1 LQQNTFAIVTR
12 AVNYR
17 DYDRVLT
24 LVTRDS
30 GRLTVTAR
38 GCRKAQ
44 SKLLSCSQQFCY
56 GEYELFERN
65 GHLYVRQCEVHEI
78 FYDLRLDPDALMAA
92 SYAVLV
98 CELLAVPG
106 EAFGKG
112 FSMLLYALKALCERS
127 CDADAILAFFLIK
140 QMDFAGF
147 CPQADACACCG
158 ETEDLHAFS
167 AQFGGVVCGECQKE
181 TEGCVELSPLML
193 TALRNLPAVPS
204 SAYKN
209 ICEDLKPIAFQL
221 LSLLEASFVHLT
233 GQALPIRT
241 FIHWQNQ

>member
-1 LQQNTFAIVTR
+1 MPRWFANCWLCQEKRLAKDFRCCCMRSKRYAKSPATR
-12 AVNYR
+12 
-17 DYDRVLT
+17 
-24 LVTRDS
+24 
-30 GRLTVTAR
+30 
-38 GCRKAQ
+38 
-44 SKLLSCSQQFCY
+44 
-56 GEYELFERN
+56 
-65 GHLYVRQCEVHEI
+65 
-78 FYDLRLDPDALMAA
+78 
-92 SYAVLV
+92 
-98 CELLAVPG
+98 
-106 EAFGKG
+106 
-112 FSMLLYALKALCERS
+112 
-127 CDADAILAFFLIK
+127 DAILAFFLIK

-147 CPQADACACCG
+147 CPQADACALLRG
-158 ETEDLHAFS
+158 ETEDLHVFS
-167 AQFGGVVCGECQKE
+167 AQFGGVVCRECQKE